1 MGRMDTTRSRA
12 ERAAQAQAAETRLA
26 AEGIDGVVFG
36 WVDNAGL
43 TRVKSVP
50 LSQLAHA
57 AEYGVGAL
65 PCFDVSL
72 VNDSF
77 TTAPSSTGPM
87 GDLRLVPDLDQLA
100 PLSAQPGWA
109 WAPADRCT
117 TDGTPHPGCQRTFAR
132 RAAEAV
138 ERRGFS
144 VRAGIEIEWVVADA
158 AGKPATTG
166 PGYGMTRFI
175 EHSDYL
181 RDVLRALTNQGLAVL
196 QLHPEFAAGQF
207 EVSVAAE
214 GPVEAADTAMLVR
227 HSIRAVSARH
237 GLRVSYAPVFT
248 EGSLGNG
255 GHLHLSLWR
264 QGRNLGHGG
273 SGRHGLHPEAEQFL
287 AGALAELPAL
297 LALGAPSVASY
308 LRLVPS
314 RFAGAYRCW
323 GLENREAAL
332 RLITGSTAGQANAEF
347 KCFDAAANPYL
358 AIGGVLTAGLSGLD
372 AGLSLPPET
381 RSDPAALGTGERLP
395 SSLSEATDAYEKSA
409 LLRQA
414 LGPELYEAVLAV
426 RRAEAEQFAPY
437 TDAEVIEAVR
447 WRY

>member
-1 MGRMDTTRSRA
+1 MATTRSRA
-12 ERAAQAQAAETRLA
+12 ERAAQARAAEVQLTA
-26 AEGIDGVVFG
+26 DGIDGVVFG

-50 LSQLAHA
+50 LAQLEHA
-57 AEYGVGAL
+57 AQYGVGAL

-72 VNDSF
+72 VDDSF
-77 TTAPSSTGPM
+77 TTTPSSTGPM
-87 GDLRLVPDLDQLA
+87 GDLRLVPDLDRLTPLA
-100 PLSAQPGWA
+100 AQPGWA
-109 WAPADRCT
+109 WAPANRYT
-117 TDGTPHPGCQRTFAR
+117 QDGTPHPGCQRDFAR
-132 RAAEAV
+132 RATEAV
-138 ERRGFS
+138 ERRGLS

-158 AGKPATTG
+158 AGDPAAVG

-175 EHSDYL
+175 EHTDYL
-181 RDVLRALTNQGLAVL
+181 REVLRALTAQGLDVL
-196 QLHPEFAAGQF
+196 QLHPEYAAGQF

-214 GPVEAADTAMLVR
+214 GPLEAADTTMLVR
-227 HSIRAVSARH
+227 HTIRAVSVRH

-248 EGSLGNG
+248 EGEIGNG

-273 SGRHGLHPEAEQFL
+273 PGRHGLHPDAEHFF
-287 AGALAELPAL
+287 AGVLAELPAL

-332 RLITGSTAGQANAEF
+332 RLIAGSTAGQANAEF
-347 KCFDAAANPYL
+347 KCFDATANPYL
-358 AIGGVLTAGLSGLD
+358 EIGGVLSAGLAGLD
-372 AGLSLPPET
+372 AGLPLPPET
-381 RSDPAALGTGERLP
+381 RSDPAALDSVERLP
-395 SSLSEATDAYEKSA
+395 ASLPETTDAYEKSA
-409 LLRQA
+409 LLRRA
-414 LGPELYEAVLAV
+414 LGAELYEAVLAV
-426 RRAEAEQFAPY
+426 RRAESELFATH
-437 TDAEVIEAVR
+437 TDADLIEAVR

>member
-1 MGRMDTTRSRA
+1 MTTTRSRA
-12 ERAAQAQAAETRLA
+12 ERAAQARAAEAQLA
-26 AEGIDGVVFG
+26 TDGIDGVVFG

-50 LSQLAHA
+50 LAQLEHA
-57 AEYGVGAL
+57 AQYGVGAL

-72 VNDSF
+72 VDDSF
-77 TTAPSSTGPM
+77 TTAPSSAGPM
-87 GDLRLVPDLDQLA
+87 GDLRLVPDLDRLTPLA
-100 PLSAQPGWA
+100 AQPGWA
-109 WAPADRCT
+109 WAPADRYT
-117 TDGTPHPGCQRTFAR
+117 QDGTPHPGCQRGFAR
-132 RAAEAV
+132 RATEAV
-138 ERRGFS
+138 ERRGLS

-158 AGKPATTG
+158 AGNPATVG

-181 RDVLRALTNQGLAVL
+181 REVLRALTRQGLDVL
-196 QLHPEFAAGQF
+196 QLHPEYAAGQF

-214 GPVEAADTAMLVR
+214 GPVEAADTTMLVR
-227 HSIRAVSARH
+227 HTIRAVSARH

-248 EGSLGNG
+248 EGEIGNG

-264 QGRNLGHGG
+264 QDRNLGHGG
-273 SGRHGLHPEAEQFL
+273 PGRHGLHPDAEHFF
-287 AGALAELPAL
+287 AGVLTELPAL
-297 LALGAPSVASY
+297 LALGAPSAASY

-332 RLITGSTAGQANAEF
+332 RLIAGSTAGQANAEF
-347 KCFDAAANPYL
+347 KCFDATANPYL
-358 AIGGVLTAGLSGLD
+358 VIGGVLAAGLAGLD
-372 AGLSLPPET
+372 AGLPLPPET
-381 RSDPAALGTGERLP
+381 RSDPAALGSVERLP
-395 SSLSEATDAYEKSA
+395 ASLPETTDAYEKST

-414 LGPELYEAVLAV
+414 LGAELYEAVLAV
-426 RRAEAEQFAPY
+426 RRAEAELFATR
-437 TDAEVIEAVR
+437 TDAYVIEAAR

>member
-1 MGRMDTTRSRA
+1 MTTTYSRD
-12 ERAAQAQAAETRLA
+12 ERASQARAAEAQLA
-26 AEGIDGVVFG
+26 ADGIDGVVFG

-50 LSQLAHA
+50 LAQLEHA
-57 AEYGVGAL
+57 AEHGVGAL

-72 VNDSF
+72 VDDSF
-77 TTAPSSTGPM
+77 TTTAASTGPM
-87 GDLRLVPDLDQLA
+87 GDLRLVPDLDRLTPLA
-100 PLSAQPGWA
+100 AQPGWA
-109 WAPADRCT
+109 WAPADRYT
-117 TDGTPHPGCQRTFAR
+117 QDGTPHPGCQRGFAR
-132 RAAEAV
+132 RATEAV
-138 ERRGFS
+138 ERRGLS

-158 AGKPATTG
+158 AGTAAASG
-166 PGYGMTRFI
+166 PGFGMTRFI
-175 EHSDYL
+175 EHTDYL
-181 RDVLRALTNQGLAVL
+181 REVLRALTAQGLTVL
-196 QLHPEFAAGQF
+196 QLHPEYAAGQF

-214 GPVEAADTAMLVR
+214 APVEAADTTMLVR
-227 HSIRAVSARH
+227 HTIRAVSARH

-248 EGSLGNG
+248 EGAIGNG

-264 QGRNLGHGG
+264 QDRNLASGG
-273 SGRHGLHPEAEQFL
+273 PGRHGLHPDAEQFL
-287 AGALAELPAL
+287 AGVLTELPAL
-297 LALGAPSVASY
+297 LALGAPGVASY

-358 AIGGVLTAGLSGLD
+358 AIGGVLAAGLAGLD
-372 AGLSLPPET
+372 AGMPLPPET
-381 RSDPAALGTGERLP
+381 RNDPAALGSAERLP
-395 SSLSEATDAYEKSA
+395 ASLSEATDAFEKSA

-414 LGPELYEAVLAV
+414 LGLELYEAVLAV
-426 RRAEAEQFAPY
+426 RRAEAELFAGQ
-437 TDAEVIEAVR
+437 TDADVIEAVR